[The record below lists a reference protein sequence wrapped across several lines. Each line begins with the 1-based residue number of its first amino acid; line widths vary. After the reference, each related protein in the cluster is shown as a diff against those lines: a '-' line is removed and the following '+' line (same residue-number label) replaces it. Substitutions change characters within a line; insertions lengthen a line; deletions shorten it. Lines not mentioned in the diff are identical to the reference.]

1 MGVRV
6 LSDADLRPLLGAREV
21 VDAADL
27 AFKLAAE
34 PGRVRAG
41 QTHYETFADDGFAFV
56 HSAVA
61 DGATGLVFKTGTQVP
76 GNRSAGLPTVHATV
90 SVHDADTGETRALLN
105 GNTITTLRTSAG
117 LVSGARALAGDAG
130 VVGVLGAGVQA
141 TEFIL
146 LAREVLDVER
156 FLIWSPGL
164 EKHGRARLDP
174 RLADVSVEIAE
185 SPRSLC
191 EESRVIATCTLSREP
206 VVRGEWVWPGT
217 TIVTMGSYE
226 PDRCELD
233 VDCSARAD
241 VTVTDAPHHAVRSTG
256 PVCAAVRAGV
266 LAEGDVLALGEVLR
280 GSRAGRTSDE
290 EIVVFHSNGLGVQD
304 ATLAWLAYTRARE
317 RNVGVSVDL

>member
-1 MGVRV
+1 MGVLV
-6 LSDADLRPLLGAREV
+6 LSDADLRTLLSAHEV
-21 VDAADL
+21 VDSADR
-27 AFKLAAE
+27 AFALAAE

-41 QTHYETFADDGFAFV
+41 QTHYATFADDAFAFV

-61 DGATGLVFKTGTQVP
+61 DGATGVVFKTGTQVP
-76 GNRSAGLPTVHATV
+76 SNRAAGLPTVHATV
-90 SVHDADTGETRALLN
+90 SVHDGDTGETRALMN

-117 LVSGARALAGDAG
+117 LVSAARALAGDAG

-146 LAREVLDVER
+146 LAQEVLDVER

-164 EKHGRARLDP
+164 EEHGQAHLDP
-174 RLADVSVEIAE
+174 RLAAVPIEIAE

-206 VVRGEWVWPGT
+206 VLRGEWVRAGT

-233 VDCSARAD
+233 VECSARAD
-241 VTVTDAPHHAVRSTG
+241 VTVADLPERALEGTG
-256 PVCAAVRAGV
+256 PVIEAVRAGV
-266 LAEGDVLALGEVLR
+266 LADVDVIALGNVLSR
-280 GSRAGRTSDE
+280 SRAGRTNDAQ
-290 EIVVFHSNGLGVQD
+290 IVVFHSNGLGIQD
-304 ATLAWLAYTRARE
+304 ATLASLAYARARE
-317 RNVGVSVDL
+317 QNIGSSVDL